1 MQFTACT
8 LMTILFCT
16 EARVISRSVCDGLML
31 NVLEEQS
38 STLCPK
44 HSSVVPGYLVE
55 NTYIYVH
62 CPNMY

>member
-1 MQFTACT
+1 MY
-8 LMTILFCT
+8 T

-55 NTYIYVH
+55 DRFIRSGETHPKVTYTDIRLQ
-62 CPNMY
+62 